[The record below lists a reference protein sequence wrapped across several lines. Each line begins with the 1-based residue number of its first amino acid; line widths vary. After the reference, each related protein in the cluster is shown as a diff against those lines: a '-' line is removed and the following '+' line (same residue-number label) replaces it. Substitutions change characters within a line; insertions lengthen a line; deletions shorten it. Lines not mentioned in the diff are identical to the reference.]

1 MTSSSNELG
10 ELYMQSNS
18 GPGGEVGRANIARY
32 ARDGTHIA
40 KINIGL
46 ALEVAHRHA
55 PRLAE
60 GNVLVTIAVLLHL
73 GRVGGVLV

>member
-1 MTSSSNELG
+1 MDGLKRHSAPAGQKRKFQL
-10 ELYMQSNS
+10 
-18 GPGGEVGRANIARY
+18 RAVPSHDYTYI
-32 ARDGTHIA
+32 T
-40 KINIGL
+40 KINVSL

-60 GNVLVTIAVLLHL
+60 CNVLVTLAVLLHL